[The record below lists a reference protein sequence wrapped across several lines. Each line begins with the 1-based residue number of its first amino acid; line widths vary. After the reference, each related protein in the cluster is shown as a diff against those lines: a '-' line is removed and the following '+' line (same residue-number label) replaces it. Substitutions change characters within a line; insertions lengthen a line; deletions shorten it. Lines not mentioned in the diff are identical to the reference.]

1 MDALLFIA
9 IPTNDTIDEDSQFA
23 WFHQTEEQNNSG
35 CDNLADFKDKFP
47 NTSCIA
53 VLPAQKVFETHS
65 ELLIKNRK
73 QLEQALKFDLEEQ
86 LAAEVD
92 TLHFAYQ
99 RDTENQLAVSVIEK
113 AYLENLIQYFSE
125 QGVVL
130 QQLISETSLLAQ
142 APEEWL
148 IIQGKQQLL
157 LKAKQYCYPIE
168 SDNLLL
174 SLKSLQTDLPED
186 IPVYS
191 TSHFDLETP
200 LTHFSPQSI
209 DNYFVK
215 LCQYYSNASALNLL
229 QGSYKVKTPQTW
241 LLILATGAA
250 TIVIFSSLCFYQL
263 YQNHELQQ
271 QEASLENKITAIY
284 KKSFPKARRIINP
297 YSQMRSGLKKLQN
310 NQAQTG
316 DFIPLLAKLS
326 RTLRTQDAVQ
336 LNQLDYQNQSI
347 NISFST
353 PSLAKLEYF
362 KNALSQQGLKAS
374 VSSINKEEDHITA
387 QLLITGGRS

>member
-9 IPTNDTIDEDSQFA
+9 IPANDSLDENSQFF
-23 WFHQTEEQNNSG
+23 WFHQTEEQSSSG
-35 CDNLADFKDKFP
+35 YDNLADCKEKFP
-47 NTSCIA
+47 NTPCIA
-53 VLPAQKVFETHS
+53 VLAAQKVFETHS
-65 ELLIKNRK
+65 ELRIKNRK
-73 QLEQALKFDLEEQ
+73 QLEQALKFDLEEK

-99 RDTENQLAVSVIEK
+99 RDTENQLTVSIIDKV
-113 AYLENLIQYFSE
+113 YLENLIQYFSE
-125 QGVVL
+125 QDVAL
-130 QQLISETSLLAQ
+130 QQLISETSLLAC

-148 IIQGKQQLL
+148 IMHDKQKIL
-157 LKAKQYCYPIE
+157 LKANQYCYPIE

-174 SLKSLQTDLPED
+174 SLESLQTELPED
-186 IPVYS
+186 IPVFS
-191 TSHFDLETP
+191 TGNFDLETP
-200 LTHFSPQSI
+200 LTHFSSQNI
-209 DNYFVK
+209 DNYFIK
-215 LCQYYSNASALNLL
+215 LCQNYSHASVLNLL
-229 QGSYKVKTPQTW
+229 QGAYKVKTPQTW
-241 LLILATGAA
+241 LLILAIGIA

-263 YQNHELQQ
+263 YQGHQLQQ
-271 QEASLENKITAIY
+271 QEASLENTITTIY

-297 YSQMRSGLKKLQN
+297 YSQMRSGLKKLQS

-326 RTLRTQDAVQ
+326 RTLRSQDAVQ

-353 PSLAKLEYF
+353 PSLAKLELF

-374 VSSINKEEDHITA
+374 VTSINKEEGHIMA